1 MTDATRVASDRNHRI
16 RRIGRTNLRR
26 MPGRETERFKSIDQN
41 DEVGSPNR
49 YILEEETY
57 AIIGA
62 AMEVYY
68 KLGNGFA
75 EPVYQEALAIEFEL
89 RNVLFEPQRRLS
101 IEYKGRRLEK
111 GYIADFMCF
120 DQIVVEIKAISSLS
134 PVDWSQIMNYLKASK
149 LRVGLLFNFGSHSR
163 MEMKR
168 VVV

>member
-1 MTDATRVASDRNHRI
+1 MSDKDSEMARI
-16 RRIGRTNLRR
+16 EQSDEIG
-26 MPGRETERFKSIDQN
+26 S
-41 DEVGSPNR
+41 SNR
-49 YILEEETY
+49 YILEDETY

-75 EPVYQEALAIEFEL
+75 EPVYQEALGIEFEL
-89 RNVLFEPQRRLS
+89 RNILFEPQKRLH
-101 IEYKGRRLEK
+101 IEYKGRSLQK

-120 DQIVVEIKAISSLS
+120 GEIIVEIKAIASLS

-149 LRVGLLFNFGSHSR
+149 LRVGLLFNFGSHGK

-168 VVV
+168 IVI